1 MKLKGEFV
9 LREVAGE
16 TIVIPVGNTAL
27 NFNGMICINSVS
39 AEIWKG
45 LQKERTKE
53 EILDSILQ
61 EFDVTREEATA
72 DLDVFLHQL
81 RENNLLEDET

>member
-1 MKLKGEFV
+1 MKLKGQFV

-16 TIVIPVGNTAL
+16 IIGIPVGRTAL
-27 NFNGMICINSVS
+27 SFNGMICINAVS
-39 AEIWKG
+39 AVIWKG
-45 LQKERTKE
+45 LQEEKSKE

-61 EFDVTREEATA
+61 EFDVSREEATA
-72 DLDVFLHQL
+72 DLDVFLHRL

>member
-16 TIVIPVGNTAL
+16 IIVIPVGKTAL
-27 NFNGMICINSVS
+27 NFNGMICINGVS

-45 LQKERTKE
+45 LQEEKTKE
-53 EILDSILQ
+53 EILENILQ
-61 EFDVTREEATA
+61 EFDVSREEARA

-81 RENNLLEDET
+81 REDNMLEDET